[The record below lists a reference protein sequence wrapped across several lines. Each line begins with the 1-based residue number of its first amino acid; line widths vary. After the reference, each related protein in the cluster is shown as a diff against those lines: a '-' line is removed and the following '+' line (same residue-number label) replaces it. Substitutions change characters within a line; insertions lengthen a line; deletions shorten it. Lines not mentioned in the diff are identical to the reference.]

1 MKRYLVGGMVCA
13 ACRARVEKAVSRVP
27 GVTSCAVD
35 LLLGTLSV
43 DGGCDPDDVIR
54 AVKQAGYSIVPA
66 EETVFTPEREEA
78 LLADRETP
86 LMKKRLAL
94 SCVFLLPLMYLAMG
108 QGLLPAVPV
117 LPPTSA
123 GAVQMILCSILI
135 FINRRF
141 FVSGFS
147 GLLHRAP
154 NMDTLVSLGSSAGF
168 VYSAAALFSGR
179 AGEGLY
185 FDSSGMILV
194 LITVG
199 KMLESRARGRA
210 TDALKSLMR
219 LAPATAV
226 VIRENREC
234 EVPVAEVAE
243 GEIFIVRPGAAVPVD
258 GVVLEGTS
266 SVDEAALTGESIPVD
281 KSCGDSVCAPAVNC
295 GGFLRCRA
303 VKVGKDTMFAQII
316 RLVEETSAGKAPIAR
331 VADRVSGVFVPVVIG
346 IFLVTV
352 TVWLLCGAAVDHAL
366 ARGIAVLVVSC
377 PCALGLAT
385 PVAIMAGSALGARRG
400 ILFKTAAALEET
412 GRIRTVVLDKT
423 GTVTC
428 GEPVVTGVFPADGVS
443 EEELVRSACAL
454 EMKSEHP
461 LAKAVVRYSQERFSA
476 PESVSGFQA
485 LPGCGVTGTLHGE
498 TLLGGSIAYIGARC
512 ALPSEALA
520 CADRLAGEG
529 ATPLAFL
536 CGGRFLG
543 VIAAADAERPESAEA
558 VRQLKQMGLR
568 VILLTG
574 DNSRTAESV
583 GRRIGVDEIASQ
595 VLPGEKA
602 AYVGR
607 LRSSG
612 RTAMAGDGINDA
624 PALTAA
630 DVGIAV
636 GSGTDAALAASDVVL
651 MKNRVTDIPAAIRL
665 GRATLANI
673 RRNLFWAFFY
683 NILGIPLAAGC
694 FESLFGWSLSPMI
707 AAAAMSL
714 SSLFVVTNA
723 LRLNFF
729 DPHDPGRG
737 AAAGPVRSV
746 PERKAQTVRTLFI
759 EGMMCSH
766 CENSVRE
773 ALLSLPGVCSAQVG
787 SKEGKAVVTL
797 KDETGVDALRN
808 AVESRGYKVTKIS

>member
-1 MKRYLVGGMVCA
+1 V
-13 ACRARVEKAVSRVP
+13 
-27 GVTSCAVD
+27 
-35 LLLGTLSV
+35 
-43 DGGCDPDDVIR
+43 
-54 AVKQAGYSIVPA
+54 
-66 EETVFTPEREEA
+66 
-78 LLADRETP
+78 
-86 LMKKRLAL
+86 KKRLVL
-94 SCVFLLPLMYLAMG
+94 SCVFLLPLMCLAMG
-108 QGLLPAVPV
+108 PGASV
-117 LPPTSA
+117 LPPTAS
-123 GAVQMILCSILI
+123 GVIQMILCSVLLV
-135 FINRRF
+135 INRRF
-141 FVSGFS
+141 FVSGFR

-154 NMDTLVSLGSSAGF
+154 NMDTLVALGSAAGF
-168 VYSAAALFSGR
+168 VYSAAALVSGR

-199 KMLESRARGRA
+199 KMLESRAKGRA

-226 VIRENREC
+226 VVRNEAEC

-281 KSCGDSVCAPAVNC
+281 KTCGDQVRAPAVNLT
-295 GGFLRCRA
+295 GFLRCRA
-303 VKVGKDTMFAQII
+303 SKVGKDTMFAQII
-316 RLVEETSAGKAPIAR
+316 RLVEDTAAGKAPIAR
-331 VADRVSGVFVPVVIG
+331 IADRVAGIFVPVVIG
-346 IFLVTV
+346 ISLVTV
-352 TVWLLCGAAVDHAL
+352 LVWLLCGAAAGHAL

-385 PVAIMAGSALGARRG
+385 PVAIMAGSAVGARCG
-400 ILFKTAAALEET
+400 ILFKTAAALEEI
-412 GRIRTVVLDKT
+412 GRVRIVVLDKT

-428 GEPVVTGVFPADGVS
+428 GEPEVAGIFPADGVG
-443 EEELVRSACAL
+443 EKELLRCACAL

-461 LAKAVVRYSQERFSA
+461 LARAVVRHA
-476 PESVSGFQA
+476 LGHVPDPESVSDFQA
-485 LPGCGVTGTLHGE
+485 LPGCGVSGILHGAA
-498 TLLGGSIAYIGARC
+498 LLGGSMTYIGARSSVP
-512 ALPSEALA
+512 AGAAA
-520 CADRLAGEG
+520 CAARLAGEG

-536 CGGRFLG
+536 ENGRFMG
-543 VIAAADAERPESAEA
+543 IIAVADPERPESAGA
-558 VRQLKQMGLR
+558 VRQLKRMGLR

-583 GRRIGVDEIASQ
+583 GRRIGIDEVAAG

-602 AYVGR
+602 AFVDR
-607 LRSSG
+607 LRRSG
-612 RTAMAGDGINDA
+612 KTAMAGDGINDA

-636 GSGTDAALAASDVVL
+636 GGGTDAALAASDVVL
-651 MKNRVTDIPAAIRL
+651 LKNRVSDIPAAIRL
-665 GRATLANI
+665 GRATLAAI
-673 RRNLFWAFFY
+673 RENLFWAFFY
-683 NILGIPLAAGC
+683 NVLGIPLAAGC
-694 FESLFGWSLSPMI
+694 FESLWGWSLSPMI

-729 DPHDPGRG
+729 DPQAPGRPCQNSAG
-737 AAAGPVRSV
+737 AAASAAV
-746 PERKAQTVRTLFI
+746 PGSSGDTIRTLFI

-773 ALLSLPGVCSAQVG
+773 ALLVLPEVCAAQVS
-787 SKEGKAVVTL
+787 SKEGTAVVTL
-797 KDETGVDALRN
+797 KEKIGDDALRG
-808 AVESRGYKVTKIS
+808 AVASKGYRVTKIV

>member
-1 MKRYLVGGMVCA
+1 MKRYLVSGMVCA

-35 LLLGTLSV
+35 LLLGTLNV
-43 DGGCDPDDVIR
+43 EGNCGPDAVIS
-54 AVKQAGYSIVPA
+54 AVKQAGYGIVPA

-108 QGLLPAVPV
+108 QGILPAVPV

-123 GAVQMILCSILI
+123 GAVQMILCCTLI

-141 FVSGFS
+141 FVSGFA

-154 NMDTLVSLGSSAGF
+154 NMDTLISLGSASGF

-179 AGEGLY
+179 AEEGLY
-185 FDSSGMILV
+185 FDSAGMILV

-199 KMLESRARGRA
+199 KMLESRAKGRA

-226 VIRENREC
+226 VIRDGAEC
-234 EVPVAEVAE
+234 EVPVSEVAE
-243 GEIFIVRPGAAVPVD
+243 GDVFIVRPGDAVPVD
-258 GVVLEGTS
+258 GVVIEGAS
-266 SVDEAALTGESIPVD
+266 SVNEAALTGESIPVD
-281 KSCGDSVCAPAVNC
+281 KSCGDPVRAPAVNQA
-295 GGFLRCRA
+295 GFLRCRA
-303 VKVGKDTMFAQII
+303 SRVGQDTMFAQII
-316 RLVEETSAGKAPIAR
+316 RLVEETAAGKAPIAR
-331 VADRVSGVFVPVVIG
+331 IADRISGVFVPVVIG
-346 IFLVTV
+346 ISLVTV
-352 TVWLLCGAAVDHAL
+352 LVWLLCGAAAGHAL

-385 PVAIMAGSALGARRG
+385 PVAIMAGSALGARCG

-412 GRIRTVVLDKT
+412 GRVRTVVLDKT

-428 GEPVVTGVFPADGVS
+428 GEPEVTGVFPAEGVS
-443 EEELVRSACAL
+443 EEELLRLACAL

-461 LAKAVVRYSQERFSA
+461 LARAVVRHALKRFPA
-476 PESVSGFQA
+476 PESVSDFQA
-485 LPGCGVTGTLHGE
+485 LPGCGVTGTLNGE
-498 TLLGGSIAYIGARC
+498 TLLGGSMAYVGARC
-512 ALPSEALA
+512 GLPPEASA
-520 CADRLAGEG
+520 CALAGEG

-536 CGGRFLG
+536 RNGGFLG
-543 VIAAADAERPESAEA
+543 IVAVADRERPESADA
-558 VRQLKQMGLR
+558 VRQLKEMGLR

-574 DNSRTAESV
+574 DNARTAESV
-583 GRRIGVDEIASQ
+583 GRRTGIDETAAE

-602 AYVGR
+602 AFVDR
-607 LRSSG
+607 LRRSG
-612 RTAMAGDGINDA
+612 KTAMAGDGINDA

-636 GSGTDAALAASDVVL
+636 GNGTDAALAASDVVL

-665 GRATLANI
+665 GRATLATI
-673 RRNLFWAFFY
+673 RENLFWAFFY
-683 NILGIPLAAGC
+683 NVLGIPLAAGC
-694 FESLFGWSLSPMI
+694 FENLFGWSLSPMI

-723 LRLNFF
+723 LRLSFY
-729 DPHDPGRG
+729 DPC
-737 AAAGPVRSV
+737 AAGRDKAGKDSAGSE
-746 PERKAQTVRTLFI
+746 PEQKEEKVRTLFV
-759 EGMMCSH
+759 EGMMCGH

-773 ALLSLPGVCSAQVG
+773 SLLSLPGVGSAQVS
-787 SKEGKAVVTL
+787 SKAGTAVVTM
-797 KDETGVDALRN
+797 KEEIGDDALRS
-808 AVESRGYKVTKIS
+808 AVESKGYKVRKIV